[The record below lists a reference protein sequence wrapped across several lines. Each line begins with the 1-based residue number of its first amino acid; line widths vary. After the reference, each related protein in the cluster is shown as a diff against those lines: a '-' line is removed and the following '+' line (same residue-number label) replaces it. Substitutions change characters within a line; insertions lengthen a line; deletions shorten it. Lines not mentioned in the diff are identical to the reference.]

1 MMNVQDTAKDV
12 GVSAEELIEILQD
25 IDIAVD
31 GPETDLSAEQI
42 AQVCDEL
49 GYASI
54 EDARAD
60 NVTEEEAEEA
70 PAAERFEPSA

>member
-31 GPETDLSAEQI
+31 SAEAELSADQI

-54 EDARAD
+54 EEARAD
-60 NVTEEEAEEA
+60 RA
-70 PAAERFEPSA
+70 